1 MKLHRRIAGLL
12 LSLLLATI
20 LLPAEVSAAGS
31 IDLNREVQLN
41 ISYQDQGK
49 PLEGAEFSVYRVADV
64 DAYGEFQTTEEFS
77 QYNVDIRGENDE
89 AWTTLAFTLE
99 GYVLRDQIEP
109 ADCGKTDADG
119 RVSFPSEGGR
129 LTPGLYLV
137 ISVRHTQD
145 GWYYDALPFMVML
158 PALDESANDWLY
170 IVDASAKH
178 DAQEV
183 PEIPQTTELKVQK
196 IWKDDGYEKQ
206 RPEEVVIQLL
216 KDGKVT
222 DTKTLNEKNHWR
234 YTWTD
239 LDAGAKWTVTE
250 QKVSGYTVEI
260 TREGSTCV
268 VTNTYKDG
276 KDVPSSSEGK
286 LPQTGQTWWP
296 VAVLLIAGL
305 LLIISGLLLHRSDR
319 KKR

>member
-41 ISYQDQGK
+41 ITYQDQGK

-119 RVSFPSEGGR
+119 RVSFPSEAGR
-129 LTPGLYLV
+129 IPRGL
-137 ISVRHTQD
+137 
-145 GWYYDALPFMVML
+145 
-158 PALDESANDWLY
+158 
-170 IVDASAKH
+170 
-178 DAQEV
+178 
-183 PEIPQTTELKVQK
+183 
-196 IWKDDGYEKQ
+196 
-206 RPEEVVIQLL
+206 
-216 KDGKVT
+216 
-222 DTKTLNEKNHWR
+222 
-234 YTWTD
+234 
-239 LDAGAKWTVTE
+239 
-250 QKVSGYTVEI
+250 
-260 TREGSTCV
+260 
-268 VTNTYKDG
+268 
-276 KDVPSSSEGK
+276 
-286 LPQTGQTWWP
+286 
-296 VAVLLIAGL
+296 
-305 LLIISGLLLHRSDR
+305 
-319 KKR
+319 